1 MNKLGLIAAIEKET
15 KYPKVDI
22 EKVLDVT
29 IKIIQDRVSAG
40 DDVTLMGFGTF
51 LLTERKARKGH
62 DPHRGKTIE
71 IPAMKIPKFRVGKEF
86 KERVNPK
93 RKS

>member
-1 MNKLGLIAAIEKET
+1 MNKLGLIAAVEKTT
-15 KYPKVDI
+15 KLPKVEI
-22 EKVLDVT
+22 EKVLDAAVEV
-29 IKIIQDRVSAG
+29 IQERVSAG

-62 DPHRGKTIE
+62 DPYRDKTIE

-86 KERVNPK
+86 KTRVNP
-93 RKS
+93 RKKA